1 MNGRQEPV
9 ETLKEMVVKQD
20 DPSKVVKIGS
30 NLSWSLR
37 DKLIECLRSHVDV
50 FAWSH
55 EYMLGIDTRIA
66 GHK

>member
-1 MNGRQEPV
+1 
-9 ETLKEMVVKQD
+9 MVVKQD

-30 NLSWSLR
+30 NLSRSLR

-66 GHK
+66 CHK

>member
-30 NLSWSLR
+30 NLSRSLR

-66 GHK
+66 CHK